1 MNVSR
6 HASLETARILLD
18 TKSVLFNIQQPF
30 TYTSGRTGPVY
41 VDCRRLISFVEERAQ
56 LMDMMA
62 TSIRDAG
69 LDKIDYIAGGETA
82 GIPYAA
88 FVADRLQK
96 PMLYIRKKP
105 KGFGR
110 MAQIEGF
117 MNEGRQNIALVED
130 VQNFGASVKIFIDAI
145 REAGATLEHLF
156 VLFSHGHES
165 SRKAMQDMG
174 VELHALAN
182 WKDVLTV
189 ARDQNYFDPQTLTS
203 VESYLDNPDAWSSS
217 ASSRTTS

>member
-1 MNVSR
+1 MDLSNK
-6 HASLETARILLD
+6 ASLETARILLD
-18 TKSVLFNIQQPF
+18 TKSVLFNIHQPF

-41 VDCRRLISFVEERAQ
+41 VDCRRLISFVQERAQ
-56 LMDMMA
+56 LMDIMA
-62 TSIRDAG
+62 GSIRDIG
-69 LDKIDYIAGGETA
+69 LEKIDYIAGGETA

-117 MNEGRQNIALVED
+117 MKDGRQNIALIED

-145 REAGATLEHLF
+145 REAGATVEHLF

-165 SRKAMQDMG
+165 SRKAMQEMG

-182 WKDVLTV
+182 WSDVLTV
-189 ARDQNYFDPQTLTS
+189 ARSQNYFDAQTLSS
-203 VESYLDNPDAWSSS
+203 VQLYLDNPDAW
-217 ASSRTTS
+217 AAATAARTTP